1 MQTVACGYGVCGL
14 DLGAPQLVDGG
25 AGVVRT
31 RAQEITAV
39 YVGDRSSSRDE
50 AVRTLRGDVAPVYG
64 ADYGA
69 LATFDALCGG
79 ATALVDDRRAAPPVA
94 PSPKKHR
101 AFAAVDAAALDA
113 ALAPDVA
120 RRDDDDDEDLLAH
133 AGLPHGRGGSFLGA
147 WLLAAGAFPD
157 FRATL
162 AVAAF
167 GLATTCALD
176 DGALGAAFVALARSG
191 ADVAGAAAALTED
204 RSMSPA
210 TLAALRRC
218 AGTEGLPGLVD
229 LTFRE
234 QYGSAKLRA
243 ALERDGGATAL
254 ARLWRTGQMAFD
266 GVDVDADAD
275 GGAVYRLPA
284 RSADASWDLASDEG
298 SAPCLGG
305 ATWYGAGAVVAAA
318 WPRADA
324 GGDART
330 WSPATLRVAILR
342 AGCKDY
348 DVASWTLLGEADA
361 RRGLEEALLA
371 RRKIG
376 GLPAD
381 DPSLFWSLA
390 YHCARRHLPL
400 CVPTS
405 LVDVVVAGPS
415 EAAAVAVARRATARQ
430 PTVDV
435 AVVDAR
441 AEDAYDSASELSVGR
456 FDDLLVSRLEADS
469 DAASSSS
476 RDGGDAPAPLA
487 RPPSWENIATTF
499 FGHRFSGAADAPS

>member
-1 MQTVACGYGVCGL
+1 MRR
-14 DLGAPQLVDGG
+14 QL
-25 AGVVRT
+25 
-31 RAQEITAV
+31 
-39 YVGDRSSSRDE
+39 
-50 AVRTLRGDVAPVYG
+50 P
-64 ADYGA
+64 
-69 LATFDALCGG
+69 
-79 ATALVDDRRAAPPVA
+79 
-94 PSPKKHR
+94 
-101 AFAAVDAAALDA
+101 
-113 ALAPDVA
+113 
-120 RRDDDDDEDLLAH
+120 
-133 AGLPHGRGGSFLGA
+133 
-147 WLLAAGAFPD
+147 
-157 FRATL
+157 TL
-162 AVAAF
+162 AVASF

-330 WSPATLRVAILR
+330 WSPATLHVAILR
-342 AGCKDY
+342 AGCAAY

-415 EAAAVAVARRATARQ
+415 EAAAVAVARRAAARQ

-441 AEDAYDSASELSVGR
+441 AEEPYDSASELSVGR

-469 DAASSSS
+469 DAASSS
-476 RDGGDAPAPLA
+476 
-487 RPPSWENIATTF
+487 
-499 FGHRFSGAADAPS
+499 